1 MNLMWGRMAKASQH
15 HQPALGGRF
24 VVCGVQDCAQCLG
37 CPGVS
42 GRLSGRLGRRRFAAW
57 LVAAA
62 GLGAASTPS
71 AQTGATVAAASDLK
85 FALEEVAAAFTQQTG
100 HTLRLVFGSSGNF
113 KTQILQGAP
122 FHLFLSADE
131 GLVYELADAGK
142 TEDRGR
148 PYAVGRIGIM
158 VPPGS
163 PLKADGELKDL
174 AAALKDGRLQR
185 FAIANPDHAPYGA
198 RAREALQHA
207 GLWDA
212 IRPRLVYG
220 ENISQAAQFATSGST
235 QGGIIA
241 QSLALAP
248 AVAQTGS
255 FQLTPQAWHRPLKQ
269 RMVLIKEAPP
279 AARAFYEHLSQPAAQ
294 AVLKRYGFELPRH

>member
-1 MNLMWGRMAKASQH
+1 M
-15 HQPALGGRF
+15 PRF
-24 VVCGVQDCAQCLG
+24 RTRTTGLWAGFV
-37 CPGVS
+37 
-42 GRLSGRLGRRRFAAW
+42 LGRRHALAYTCSTMLRRSCLILLATG
-57 LVAAA
+57 LPVA
-62 GLGAASTPS
+62 GL
-71 AQTGATVAAASDLK
+71 AQPVATVAAASDLK
-85 FALEEVAAAFTQQTG
+85 FALEEVASAFTQQTG

-131 GLVYELADAGK
+131 GFVHELADAGK

-148 PYAVGRIGIM
+148 PYAVGRIGIV

-255 FQLTPQAWHRPLKQ
+255 FQLIPQAWHQPLKQ
-269 RMVLIKEAPP
+269 RMVLVKGAPA

-294 AVLKRYGFELPRH
+294 AVLKRYGFELPRD